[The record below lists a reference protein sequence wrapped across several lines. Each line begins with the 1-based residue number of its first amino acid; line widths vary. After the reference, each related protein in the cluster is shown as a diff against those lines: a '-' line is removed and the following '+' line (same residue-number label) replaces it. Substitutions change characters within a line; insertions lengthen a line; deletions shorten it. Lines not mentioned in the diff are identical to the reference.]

1 MVRTRNYPA
10 LIGAGVAVLLFSL
23 VGAAAVSGVMPQDIA
38 AHNPLA
44 SPLVESTASAVA
56 AKKMDCRTCGV
67 IAAIRPLELRS
78 DGASAGASSG
88 AEKRHVYRI
97 TVQMDDGSERALSMN
112 TAPLFGVGTR
122 VRVRGTQIERGSP

>member
-1 MVRTRNYPA
+1 VGMVRTRNYPA

-56 AKKMDCRTCGV
+56 AKKSDCRACGV
-67 IAAIRPLELRS
+67 IASIRALELRS
-78 DGASAGASSG
+78 DAASAGSSS
-88 AEKRHVYRI
+88 AEKRRVYRV
-97 TVQMDDGSERALSMN
+97 TVRMDDGSERSLSLDA
-112 TAPLFGVGTR
+112 APLYAVGTR
-122 VRVRGTQIERGSP
+122 VRVRGTQIERG